1 MEPVFTPAESER
13 TDIFDAPIGEP
24 TPPTPDMEAPQT
36 EENEGS
42 RLQKGTSSNNPQ
54 GSVSLGNLS
63 VSDELQFLKR
73 RIDELQ
79 KQTARGRD
87 DPQIERPTA
96 PASDDPSPK
105 LSDEQIEYQRMLACL
120 YGHRKDFETA
130 GGPMNWHMYRS
141 RNRWLPTQP
150 RDGPWDWIYNM
161 SYHRDYDRPDP
172 FDATHECN
180 TDQFPTKKP
189 NDFDLAIDYG
199 ERRESVRKHFE
210 WELDR
215 LYLKEE
221 LDRRQR
227 RRQQDKEEADLQ
239 AQEALNVPSAMNDG
253 PGIEADG
260 ENEARPKVAEPVL
273 TKLQWHAFKHPVIAD
288 RVDCQIEVLIGEP
301 IVQDERL
308 AGFASWYGFSGYGPQ
323 KVSKVE
329 QTTVVTAATG
339 ETALPERVR
348 IRSMILKRILLKIVG
363 SDGDSLNDLLEGALV
378 FIRPFKLLT
387 YCERALRDWC
397 NALKNEYALPS
408 VSGEETSAADTVPT
422 ITEENV
428 SAVRGSE
435 SADGHIATE
444 RENRNDI
451 KREDEEEA
459 EEEQD
464 EDESTKS
471 PEALQHLECLLRFI
485 DNDVIARRSHLGDH
499 QCRKVF
505 FSDLWH
511 LFRPGMEVISSN
523 GKQVYRVVH
532 VRSARHRVVPAW
544 ERYHDSAKNKEA
556 KAPFSLTCVYIDF
569 DGKSLGPVS
578 TTFNFK
584 RFDGQRDITSL
595 DVYPFKFHPVRQA
608 EFDEDWPKIEPLS
621 PPERTSFLR
630 QRFIER
636 GKMFL
641 KVAQVKHMYYAG
653 PTIGVRD
660 EVESQVVVDFETA
673 FAVDDP
679 KQQAW
684 KPELEILLGNSG
696 AEDEDGTEKNESC
709 QAACCR
715 RDNVYDDMY
724 IDRKQRTEYL
734 DSLLPKGEQN
744 DQQPSIAILPRPLRE
759 LLRTSA
765 DKDLSITPDE
775 LVIMSYRVFGFI
787 LRTRKW
793 AQLDL
798 SYLTEVHTRKHEPAT
813 RSRADS
819 TAKAETK
826 EPTTFSRL
834 VLNEKHKHMIVSLIA
849 QHFRDK
855 KSISGQREQVDIVR
869 GKGKGLILLLHGA
882 PGVGKT
888 STAEG
893 VAELFQK
900 PLFQITCGDLG
911 TTAKEVE
918 TALETNFALA
928 NRWDCIL
935 LLDEADVFLSQ
946 RTKDDFQRNGLVAVF
961 LRVMEYYA
969 GILFLTTNRV
979 GDFDE
984 AFTSR
989 IHVSLYYPDLTD
1001 KQTVEIFKLNLGM
1014 IEERF
1019 RRKGRQIEI
1028 DDVDIILFA
1037 DNYFKKHPHGRWN
1050 GRQIRNACQT
1060 ALALAEY
1067 EAQEAEGDDPQN
1079 SVKTD
1084 AAVKLTVAHFGV
1096 VSDAYLEFIDY
1107 INRLFGTNSSRRAH
1121 EDKLRAF
1128 LADAN
1133 DSLVASLMDK
1143 KAAFAQS
1150 ARPQQPLHPQA
1161 QPQSQYPAPPS
1172 AAPSADPYYG
1182 YNQPAAA
1189 PGGYL
1194 NPNAMPPQRQ
1204 PYGNND
1210 WNTVAQP
1217 PPRRAHTPEP
1227 TYIPAQQSP
1236 QARMQI
1242 PRSAQYPN
1250 QPIPQS
1256 FNESEPPYTGQ
1267 ELSGGLPSAP
1277 SGNAPAHGW

>member
-1 MEPVFTPAESER
+1 MG
-13 TDIFDAPIGEP
+13 GE
-24 TPPTPDMEAPQT
+24 DSQT
-36 EENEGS
+36 E
-42 RLQKGTSSNNPQ
+42 
-54 GSVSLGNLS
+54 
-63 VSDELQFLKR
+63 
-73 RIDELQ
+73 
-79 KQTARGRD
+79 
-87 DPQIERPTA
+87 RPSA
-96 PASDDPSPK
+96 PASDEPSPK
-105 LSDEQIEYQRMLACL
+105 LSAEQIEYQRMLACL
-120 YGHRKDFETA
+120 YGHRKEFETA
-130 GGPMNWHMYRS
+130 GGPGFWNMYR
-141 RNRWLPTQP
+141 RRHGWLPVQP
-150 RDGPWDWIYNM
+150 RDGPWDFTYNLVHM
-161 SYHRDYDRPDP
+161 DSYKRPDP
-172 FDATHECN
+172 FDPTHECN
-180 TDQFPTKKP
+180 THQFDPNTP

-215 LYLKEE
+215 LYLMEE
-221 LDRRQR
+221 LY
-227 RRQQDKEEADLQ
+227 RRQQRRKMEEAEAKR
-239 AQEALNVPSAMNDG
+239 AQEDETCDAMNAPSGMNDG
-253 PGIEADG
+253 SGTQTEG
-260 ENEARPKVAEPVL
+260 ENEAGPMVAEPIL
-273 TKLQWHAFKHPVIAD
+273 TKLQWHAFKHSAVVD

-329 QTTVVTAATG
+329 QTTVITTAAG

-348 IRSMILKRILLKIVG
+348 IRSSILMQILFKIVG
-363 SDGDSLNDLLEGALV
+363 SGGDALTDLQDAAVV

-397 NALKNEYALPS
+397 KALKNEYALTP
-408 VSGEETSAADTVPT
+408 VSEEETSAGNTGSTVPKQ
-422 ITEENV
+422 NV
-428 SAVRGSE
+428 PPGHVSEWTDVDFALKRGIRGDS
-435 SADGHIATE
+435 
-444 RENRNDI
+444 
-451 KREDEEEA
+451 KREDEEEG
-459 EEEQD
+459 EEGQVK
-464 EDESTKS
+464 DESTKS
-471 PEALQHLECLLRFI
+471 PEALQHLECLLQFI
-485 DNDVIARRSHLGDH
+485 DNDIVARRSHLGDH

-532 VRSARHRVVPAW
+532 VRSARHRVIPAW
-544 ERYHDSAKNKEA
+544 ERYHESANNKEA
-556 KAPFSLTCVYIDF
+556 RAPFSLTCVYIDF
-569 DGKSLGPVS
+569 DGKFLGPVS
-578 TTFNFK
+578 TTFDFK
-584 RFDGQRDITSL
+584 RFDGQREITSL
-595 DVYPFKFHPVRQA
+595 EVYPLQFHPVRHA
-608 EFDEDWPKIEPLS
+608 EFDEKDWTKIEALS
-621 PPERTSFLR
+621 PLERTSFLR

-636 GKMFL
+636 GKLFL

-653 PTIGVRD
+653 PTLGVRD

-673 FAVDDP
+673 FAVDEQ
-679 KQQAW
+679 KQLAW
-684 KPELEILLGNSG
+684 KPELEILLGNSA
-696 AEDEDGTEKNESC
+696 AEDEEGTGKDETC

-724 IDRKQRTEYL
+724 IDRKQRTEYI
-734 DSLLPKGEQN
+734 DSLLPKGEHN
-744 DQQPSIAILPRPLRE
+744 DQQPSISILRRPLKE

-765 DKDLSITPDE
+765 DKELSITPDE
-775 LVIMSYRVFGFI
+775 LIIMSYRVFGFI

-798 SYLTEVHTRKHEPAT
+798 SYLTEVHTRTHEPAT

-819 TAKAETK
+819 TGNTEAK

-911 TTAKEVE
+911 TTAKDVE

-989 IHVSLYYPDLTD
+989 IHVSLYYPDLSD

-1019 RRKGRQIEI
+1019 RRKGRKIKI

-1037 DNYFKKHPHGRWN
+1037 DNYFKEHPHGRWN

-1067 EAQEAEGDDPQN
+1067 EAQEAQGDNPQN

-1084 AAVKLTVAHFGV
+1084 AAVNLTVAHFAV

-1133 DSLVASLMDK
+1133 ESIVASLMDK
-1143 KAAFAQS
+1143 KAAFS
-1150 ARPQQPLHPQA
+1150 RTP
-1161 QPQSQYPAPPS
+1161 
-1172 AAPSADPYYG
+1172 
-1182 YNQPAAA
+1182 A

-1194 NPNAMPPQRQ
+1194 NPNAMPFQRQ
-1204 PYGNND
+1204 VYGNNE
-1210 WNTVAQP
+1210 WSSVPQG
-1217 PPRRAHTPEP
+1217 PPRGAHTPEP
-1227 TYIPAQQSP
+1227 PYIPSQQSP

-1242 PRSAQYPN
+1242 PRSAQYAN
-1250 QPIPQS
+1250 QPMAS
-1256 FNESEPPYTGQ
+1256 SYTEPEPLYPGQ
-1267 ELSGGLPSAP
+1267 ELPGGLSSAP
-1277 SGNAPAHGW
+1277 SGNAPAQEWQTGAGTQ

>member
-1 MEPVFTPAESER
+1 MEPVPTPAGSER
-13 TDIFDAPIGEP
+13 TDIFDAPVGEP
-24 TPPTPDMEAPQT
+24 TPPTSAMEAPQT
-36 EENEGS
+36 TENEGA
-42 RLQKGTSSNNPQ
+42 LF
-54 GSVSLGNLS
+54 
-63 VSDELQFLKR
+63 DELQFLKR

-79 KQTARGRD
+79 KKTARGGE
-87 DPQIERPTA
+87 DPPTERPTA
-96 PASDDPSPK
+96 PGSEDPSPR
-105 LSDEQIEYQRMLACL
+105 LSAEQIEYQRKLSCL

-130 GGPMNWHMYRS
+130 GGPADWNMYRT
-141 RNRWLPTQP
+141 RHRWLPTQP
-150 RDGPWDWIYNM
+150 RDGPWDYIYDM
-161 SYHRDYDRPDP
+161 DYMDGYKRPDP
-172 FDATHECN
+172 FDPTHECN
-180 TDQFPTKKP
+180 THQFNPNTP

-199 ERRESVRKHFE
+199 ERRASVRKHFE

-215 LYLKEE
+215 LYLMEE
-221 LDRRQR
+221 MY
-227 RRQQDKEEADLQ
+227 RRQQRRKMDEAEAKK
-239 AQEALNVPSAMNDG
+239 AQEDEARVAMNAPSAMNNG
-253 PGIEADG
+253 SGTQADG
-260 ENEARPKVAEPVL
+260 EDKAGPTVAEPIL
-273 TKLQWHAFKHPVIAD
+273 TKLQWHAFKHSAAVD

-329 QTTVVTAATG
+329 QTTVITAPSG

-348 IRSMILKRILLKIVG
+348 IRSSILHRILLKIVG
-363 SDGDSLNDLLEGALV
+363 SDGDSLNDLQGVSVV

-397 NALKNEYALPS
+397 KALKNEYTLPP
-408 VSGEETSAADTVPT
+408 VSGEETSAADTVST
-422 ITEENV
+422 IPEENI
-428 SAVRGSE
+428 SAVRDSK
-435 SADGHIATE
+435 SADAHIATE
-444 RENRNDI
+444 KENRDDT
-451 KREDEEEA
+451 KMEDEEEA
-459 EEEQD
+459 EEEDD

-485 DNDVIARRSHLGDH
+485 DNDIVARRSHLGDH

-578 TTFNFK
+578 TTFDFK
-584 RFDGQRDITSL
+584 RFDGQRDIISL

-608 EFDEDWPKIEPLS
+608 EFDEEDWPRIEPLS
-621 PPERTSFLR
+621 PLERTSFLR
-630 QRFIER
+630 QRLIER
-636 GKMFL
+636 GKLFL

-653 PTIGVRD
+653 PTLGVRD

-684 KPELEILLGNSG
+684 KPELEILLGDPG
-696 AEDEDGTEKNESC
+696 AEDEDGTEEGESC

-715 RDNVYDDMY
+715 RDIVHDDMY
-724 IDRKQRTEYL
+724 IDRKQRTEYI
-734 DSLLPKGEQN
+734 DSLLPKGEHN
-744 DQQPSIAILPRPLRE
+744 DQQPSIAILPRPLKE

-765 DKDLSITPDE
+765 DKELSITPDE
-775 LVIMSYRVFGFI
+775 LIIMSYRVFGFI

-819 TAKAETK
+819 TTKETK

-1019 RRKGRQIEI
+1019 RRKGRQIKI

-1037 DNYFKKHPHGRWN
+1037 DNYFKEHPHGRWN

-1067 EAQEAEGDDPQN
+1067 EAQEAQGDDPQN

-1084 AAVKLTVAHFGV
+1084 AAVKLTVAHFAV

-1143 KAAFAQS
+1143 KAAFARS

-1161 QPQSQYPAPPS
+1161 QPQSQYPAPPA
-1172 AAPSADPYYG
+1172 AAPPADPYYG

-1204 PYGNND
+1204 PYGSNE
-1210 WNTVAQP
+1210 WNSVAQP
-1217 PPRRAHTPEP
+1217 PPRRTHTPEP
-1227 TYIPAQQSP
+1227 QYIPSQPSA

-1256 FNESEPPYTGQ
+1256 FNELEPPYTGQ

-1277 SGNAPAHGW
+1277 SVNAPAQGWQTGPGTH

>member
-1 MEPVFTPAESER
+1 MEPVPTPAESER
-13 TDIFDAPIGEP
+13 TDIFDAVVGEP
-24 TPPTPDMEAPQT
+24 TPPTPAMEASQT
-36 EENEGS
+36 TENEGA
-42 RLQKGTSSNNPQ
+42 RIPKNTSSNHPR
-54 GSVSLGNLS
+54 SAPLGNLCES
-63 VSDELQFLKR
+63 
-73 RIDELQ
+73 
-79 KQTARGRD
+79 
-87 DPQIERPTA
+87 
-96 PASDDPSPK
+96 K
-105 LSDEQIEYQRMLACL
+105 LSAEQIEYQRKLSCL
-120 YGHRKDFETA
+120 YRHRKDFETA
-130 GGPMNWHMYRS
+130 GGPADWNMYRT
-141 RNRWLPTQP
+141 RHRWLPTQP
-150 RDGPWDWIYNM
+150 RDGPWDYIYDM
-161 SYHRDYDRPDP
+161 DYMGGYERPDP
-172 FDATHECN
+172 FDPTHECN
-180 TDQFPTKKP
+180 THHNNPNMP

-199 ERRESVRKHFE
+199 ERRASVRKHFE

-215 LYLKEE
+215 LYLMEE
-221 LDRRQR
+221 LYRCQQR
-227 RRQQDKEEADLQ
+227 RKMDEAEAKK
-239 AQEALNVPSAMNDG
+239 AQEDEARVAMNAPSAMNDG
-253 PGIEADG
+253 SGTQDDG
-260 ENEARPKVAEPVL
+260 ENKPGPMVAELIL
-273 TKLQWHAFKHPVIAD
+273 TKLQWHTFKHSAAVD

-308 AGFASWYGFSGYGPQ
+308 AGFTSWYGFSGYGPQ

-329 QTTVVTAATG
+329 QTTVITAPSG
-339 ETALPERVR
+339 ETALFERVR
-348 IRSMILKRILLKIVG
+348 IRSLILNRILEKIEV
-363 SDGDSLNDLLEGALV
+363 SVV

-397 NALKNEYALPS
+397 KALKNKYALPP
-408 VSGEETSAADTVPT
+408 VSGGETSLADTVSTVP
-422 ITEENV
+422 EENV
-428 SAVRGSE
+428 SAVRDSE
-435 SADGHIATE
+435 SADDHIATE
-444 RENRNDI
+444 KKNRDDI
-451 KREDEEEA
+451 KREEEEEA
-459 EEEQD
+459 EEEEN

-485 DNDVIARRSHLGDH
+485 DNDIVARRSHLGDH

-544 ERYHDSAKNKEA
+544 ERYHDSAKNNEA

-578 TTFNFK
+578 STFDFK
-584 RFDGQRDITSL
+584 RFDVSSR
-595 DVYPFKFHPVRQA
+595 RQA
-608 EFDEDWPKIEPLS
+608 EFDEEDWPKIEALS

-641 KVAQVKHMYYAG
+641 NVAQVKHMYYAG

-673 FAVDDP
+673 FAVDNP

-696 AEDEDGTEKNESC
+696 AEDEEDTEKDETC

-715 RDNVYDDMY
+715 RDNVHDDMY
-724 IDRKQRTEYL
+724 IDRKQRTEYI
-734 DSLLPKGEQN
+734 DNLLPKGEQN
-744 DQQPSIAILPRPLRE
+744 DQQPSIAILPRPLKE

-765 DKDLSITPDE
+765 DKELSITPDE

-793 AQLDL
+793 ARLDL
-798 SYLTEVHTRKHEPAT
+798 FHLTEVHTRKHEPAT

-819 TAKAETK
+819 TANAETK

-1019 RRKGRQIEI
+1019 RRKGRQIKI

-1037 DNYFKKHPHGRWN
+1037 NNYFKEHPHGRWN

-1067 EAQEAEGDDPQN
+1067 EAQEAQGDDPQN

-1084 AAVKLTVAHFGV
+1084 AAVNLTVAHFAV

-1107 INRLFGTNSSRRAH
+1107 INRLFGTNSSRGAH

-1143 KAAFAQS
+1143 KAA
-1150 ARPQQPLHPQA
+1150 
-1161 QPQSQYPAPPS
+1161 QPQSQYPAPPT
-1172 AAPSADPYYG
+1172 APPPADPYYG

-1204 PYGNND
+1204 PYGSNE
-1210 WNTVAQP
+1210 WNSMPQS

-1227 TYIPAQQSP
+1227 SYIPAQQSP

-1256 FNESEPPYTGQ
+1256 FNELEPPYTGQ
-1267 ELSGGLPSAP
+1267 ELSSGLPSAP
-1277 SGNAPAHGW
+1277 SGNAPPQGWQTGPGTH